1 MFYKKFSEIKVG
13 VFVFIAVI
21 IVASTVFWAKG
32 FMFGKDKHDL
42 IVYFSAVSGL
52 NFGDPVTVNG
62 VNKGKVMKI
71 ELEGDS
77 VKVTFAIEKDV
88 KIKTDYKIEISSPEL
103 MSGKAIYIKPG
114 KSGSEI
120 DYSIPLKGTNG
131 SDIASMMSTVSD
143 LSGDVKTLI
152 GKFGKTADNLDK
164 VLVNVNELVGD
175 KRMQNDLKSTITNLS
190 VTSRNLNGLV
200 TESRTSVKSIT
211 DNADKTMNSVN
222 NMLDENSPEIKNTIK
237 DIRSLTAK
245 FDSLTTNL
253 NLIVSD
259 IQTQKSGVGKFI
271 YDDKFFNNL
280 NKTLEEVEKLTKKIR
295 EDGIKIN
302 LF

>member
-32 FMFGKDKHDL
+32 FMFGKDKMDL
-42 IVYFSAVSGL
+42 VVYFSAVSGL
-52 NFGDPVTVNG
+52 NYADPVAVNG
-62 VNKGKVMKI
+62 VIKGKVMKI

-77 VKVTFAIEKDV
+77 VKVTFAVDRDI

-103 MSGKAIYIKPG
+103 MSGKMIYIKPG
-114 KSGSEI
+114 KEGTEI
-120 DYSIPLKGTNG
+120 DYKNPLKGTNG

-143 LSGDVKTLI
+143 LSVDVKTLI
-152 GKFGKTADNLDK
+152 GKFSKTADNLDK

-175 KRMQNDLKSTITNLS
+175 KRMQNDLKSTISNLS
-190 VTSRNLNGLV
+190 VTSKNLNGLV
-200 TESRTSVKSIT
+200 SESRTSIRSIT
-211 DNADKTMNSVN
+211 EGADKTMNSVN
-222 NMLDENSPEIKNTIK
+222 NMLDDNSPEIKNTIK
-237 DIRSLTAK
+237 DIRTLTAK

>member
-21 IVASTVFWAKG
+21 IVASTLFWAKG

-42 IVYFSAVSGL
+42 VVYFSAVSGL

-77 VKVTFAIEKDV
+77 VKVTFALEKDV
-88 KIKTDYKIEISSPEL
+88 KIKSDYKIEISSPEL

-114 KSGSEI
+114 KTGNEI
-120 DYSIPLKGTNG
+120 DYKAPLKGTNG
-131 SDIASMMSTVSD
+131 SDIASMMSTVTD

-152 GKFGKTADNLDK
+152 GKFSKTADNLDK

-200 TESRTSVKSIT
+200 TESRTSVKSLT

-245 FDSLTTNL
+245 FDSLTSNL